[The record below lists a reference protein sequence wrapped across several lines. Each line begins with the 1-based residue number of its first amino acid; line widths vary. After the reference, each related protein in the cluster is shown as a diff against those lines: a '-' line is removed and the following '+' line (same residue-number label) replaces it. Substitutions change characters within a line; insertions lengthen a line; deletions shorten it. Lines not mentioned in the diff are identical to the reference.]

1 MTQLPTIQPEPDGR
15 NLASRKSAGPKRIA
29 LHLVRI
35 LLFFCVIGLIHF
47 QHLKLSAERQ
57 NEPFAP
63 IEIEQLKNFFPA
75 AHSVSDA
82 ALGDNARDVFDS
94 DGGRLGQI
102 LQTSPGSDH
111 IIGFSGPTNTL
122 IAFAPD
128 GKILGLDVLYSGDT
142 RDHVKQVVE
151 DQAFLESFNGMS
163 RDEAIQLR
171 AIDGVSGATLTSFAI
186 AQSVINRLSDDSKKS
201 QVSLK
206 FPGAITLESAK
217 SLFENATAIEPD
229 SNHASYWHV
238 KDADQKITG
247 TILRTSPTADN
258 IIGYQGPT
266 DALIGFDPSGQVVGI
281 AIGQSYDNQEYV
293 GYVRNDE
300 YFLSLLNGWDLDKLA
315 SGNVKEAE
323 IEGVSGATMTS
334 VPVAEGIFAAAMNHK
349 KSIESLKQK
358 QQNQG
363 YSLPWSGRDFGTA
376 IVIICGLLIGLTS
389 LRGNKAIRVIF
400 QLVLI
405 GYLGLINGDLISQA
419 MVAGWARSGIP
430 WSNAGGLVLLTLAA
444 FLVPM
449 TTKRNAYCTHLCPH
463 GAAQHLLMNR
473 LPWKIKLPAKL
484 TRWLKLVPALLLIW
498 CVIVAMTSL
507 TFSLVDIEPFDAWV
521 FQVAGWAT
529 ITIAIV
535 GLLASMFIP
544 MAYCRYGCPTGALL
558 GFFRFNSKSDRW
570 SRRDWFA
577 VCLFAIAV
585 GCFVLV

>member
-1 MTQLPTIQPEPDGR
+1 MTQLPTIQPEPGGE
-15 NLASRKSAGPKRIA
+15 NLASQQSAAPTRIA

-35 LLFFCVIGLIHF
+35 LLLFCVIGLIHF
-47 QHLKLSAERQ
+47 QHLNLSAQRQ
-57 NEPFAP
+57 NEPCAP
-63 IEIEQLKNFFPA
+63 VEIEQLKRIFPA
-75 AHSVSDA
+75 VHSISDA
-82 ALGDNARDVFDS
+82 AQGDNAREVFDL
-94 DGGRLGQI
+94 DGRSLGQI
-102 LQTSPGSDH
+102 FQTSPVSDH

-142 RDHVKQVVE
+142 RDHVKQVLE
-151 DQAFLESFNGMS
+151 DQTFLESFNGMS
-163 RDEAIQLR
+163 RDEAIQQQ

-186 AQSVINRLSDDSKKS
+186 AQSVINRLSDDSNRS
-201 QVSLK
+201 QASLK
-206 FPGAITLESAK
+206 FPGAITLQSAK

-229 SNHASYWHV
+229 SKHASYWHV
-238 KDADQKITG
+238 KDADQKVIG
-247 TILRTSPTADN
+247 SVLRTSPSADN

-266 DALIGFDPSGQVVGI
+266 DTLIGLDPAGLVVGI
-281 AIGQSYDNQEYV
+281 AIGESYDNEEYV
-293 GYVRNDE
+293 GYVRSNE
-300 YFLSLLNGWDLDKLA
+300 YFLSLLNGWDLEKLA

-349 KSIESLKQK
+349 KSIELLKQK
-358 QQNQG
+358 EDNQRL
-363 YSLPWSGRDFGTA
+363 SLQWSGRDLGTA
-376 IVIICGLLIGLTS
+376 IVILFGLLIAFTS

-430 WSNAGGLVLLTLAA
+430 WANAGGLVLLTLAA

-484 TRWLKLVPALLLIW
+484 TRWLKLIPGLLLIW
-498 CVIVAMTSL
+498 CVIVVMTSL

-529 ITIAIV
+529 ITIAIA
-535 GLLASMFIP
+535 GLVASLFIP
-544 MAYCRYGCPTGALL
+544 MAYCRFGCPTGAML
-558 GFFRFNSKSDRW
+558 GFFRFNAKSDRW
-570 SRRDWFA
+570 SRQDWFA
-577 VCLFAIAV
+577 VCLVAIAV